1 MDIKP
6 IRPATLPSPVEKID
20 PSGCK
25 EGRRGRRHDLKQKRS
40 DGEDQGTGIDTYA

>member
-1 MDIKP
+1 MDIKT

-25 EGRRGRRHDLKQKRS
+25 EGRRERKHDPKQGRS
-40 DGEDQGTGIDTYA
+40 DVEEQDTRIDTYA